1 MNPQIERTP
10 ILVADDNP
18 TDVFFLERRLH
29 TVGIL
34 NPLRHFEDGAE
45 AIRAFERYDTSTV
58 DALLPWLLFL
68 DLKMPGMDGFAVL
81 AWLHERH
88 WHERMTIVV
97 LTTSDEPADMRR
109 ATQLGAH
116 HYLIKYPQPA
126 RLAEIVA
133 FATARVRDQPSPFK
147 AISNAKA

>member
-10 ILVADDNP
+10 ILVADDNS

-58 DALLPWLLFL
+58 DELLPWLLFL
-68 DLKMPGMDGFAVL
+68 DLRMPRMDGFAVL
-81 AWLHERH
+81 EWLHERH
-88 WHERMTIVV
+88 WHERITIVV

-109 ATQLGAH
+109 VTQLGAH
-116 HYLIKYPQPA
+116 RYLIKYPQPA
-126 RLAEIVA
+126 RLAEIVD
-133 FATARVRDQPSPFK
+133 FAKARAIGQHSPSN
-147 AISNAKA
+147 AISSAKA